1 MRKIFLIVICC
12 MLVCTGCN
20 RQVELT
26 EEEAFKGVD
35 DIIMDQ
41 QINIHFALKERPL
54 HELDS
59 YLFRLSIESPWGKS
73 KIPSV
78 SYSPFDKK
86 LGMKIEVS
94 GNEWSLENLY
104 MKDQT
109 VVYKPGNELP
119 TQGNSTVNESV
130 KSIYENAE
138 WTLKPSKDVY
148 HIWMDE
154 YIESIEA
161 TIEEIVQPI
170 VDAKNFEIVDIEY
183 VKEAGEYYLRVYLD
197 KEGGISLSD
206 CEVVSRELSEIL
218 DKKDPI
224 KDNYFLEV
232 SSPGLDR
239 PLKKDKDFERYKGR
253 DVEIKLYKP
262 MNGSKQFE
270 GELVGLTE
278 DNNIKVIIDGEEVDF
293 TRKEVALIR
302 LAIKF

>member
-1 MRKIFLIVICC
+1 MRK
-12 MLVCTGCN
+12 
-20 RQVELT
+20 
-26 EEEAFKGVD
+26 
-35 DIIMDQ
+35 
-41 QINIHFALKERPL
+41 
-54 HELDS
+54 
-59 YLFRLSIESPWGKS
+59 
-73 KIPSV
+73 
-78 SYSPFDKK
+78 
-86 LGMKIEVS
+86 
-94 GNEWSLENLY
+94 
-104 MKDQT
+104 
-109 VVYKPGNELP
+109 
-119 TQGNSTVNESV
+119 
-130 KSIYENAE
+130 
-138 WTLKPSKDVY
+138 
-148 HIWMDE
+148 
-154 YIESIEA
+154 SIEA

-278 DNNIKVIIDGEEVDF
+278 DNNIKVII
-293 TRKEVALIR
+293 RKNIQGN
-302 LAIKF
+302 

>member
-1 MRKIFLIVICC
+1 MRK
-12 MLVCTGCN
+12 
-20 RQVELT
+20 
-26 EEEAFKGVD
+26 
-35 DIIMDQ
+35 
-41 QINIHFALKERPL
+41 
-54 HELDS
+54 
-59 YLFRLSIESPWGKS
+59 
-73 KIPSV
+73 
-78 SYSPFDKK
+78 
-86 LGMKIEVS
+86 
-94 GNEWSLENLY
+94 
-104 MKDQT
+104 
-109 VVYKPGNELP
+109 
-119 TQGNSTVNESV
+119 
-130 KSIYENAE
+130 
-138 WTLKPSKDVY
+138 
-148 HIWMDE
+148 
-154 YIESIEA
+154 SIEA

-239 PLKKDKDFERYKGR
+239 PLKKEKDFIRYKGR

-262 MNGSKQFE
+262 INGAKMHE

-278 DNNIKVIIDGEEVDF
+278 DNNIKVIIDNEEVEFNKKD
-293 TRKEVALIR
+293 VALIR

>member
-1 MRKIFLIVICC
+1 MRK
-12 MLVCTGCN
+12 
-20 RQVELT
+20 
-26 EEEAFKGVD
+26 
-35 DIIMDQ
+35 
-41 QINIHFALKERPL
+41 
-54 HELDS
+54 
-59 YLFRLSIESPWGKS
+59 
-73 KIPSV
+73 
-78 SYSPFDKK
+78 
-86 LGMKIEVS
+86 
-94 GNEWSLENLY
+94 
-104 MKDQT
+104 
-109 VVYKPGNELP
+109 
-119 TQGNSTVNESV
+119 
-130 KSIYENAE
+130 
-138 WTLKPSKDVY
+138 
-148 HIWMDE
+148 
-154 YIESIEA
+154 SIEA

-302 LAIKF
+302 LAIRFQLKIIMEDKQQ

>member
-1 MRKIFLIVICC
+1 MRK
-12 MLVCTGCN
+12 
-20 RQVELT
+20 
-26 EEEAFKGVD
+26 
-35 DIIMDQ
+35 
-41 QINIHFALKERPL
+41 
-54 HELDS
+54 
-59 YLFRLSIESPWGKS
+59 
-73 KIPSV
+73 
-78 SYSPFDKK
+78 
-86 LGMKIEVS
+86 
-94 GNEWSLENLY
+94 
-104 MKDQT
+104 
-109 VVYKPGNELP
+109 
-119 TQGNSTVNESV
+119 
-130 KSIYENAE
+130 
-138 WTLKPSKDVY
+138 
-148 HIWMDE
+148 
-154 YIESIEA
+154 SIEA

-253 DVEIKLYKP
+253 DVE
-262 MNGSKQFE
+262 
-270 GELVGLTE
+270 

>member
-1 MRKIFLIVICC
+1 MRK
-12 MLVCTGCN
+12 
-20 RQVELT
+20 
-26 EEEAFKGVD
+26 
-35 DIIMDQ
+35 
-41 QINIHFALKERPL
+41 
-54 HELDS
+54 
-59 YLFRLSIESPWGKS
+59 
-73 KIPSV
+73 
-78 SYSPFDKK
+78 
-86 LGMKIEVS
+86 
-94 GNEWSLENLY
+94 
-104 MKDQT
+104 
-109 VVYKPGNELP
+109 
-119 TQGNSTVNESV
+119 
-130 KSIYENAE
+130 
-138 WTLKPSKDVY
+138 
-148 HIWMDE
+148 
-154 YIESIEA
+154 SIEA

-253 DVEIKLYKP
+253 DVEITLYKP

>member
-1 MRKIFLIVICC
+1 MRK
-12 MLVCTGCN
+12 
-20 RQVELT
+20 
-26 EEEAFKGVD
+26 
-35 DIIMDQ
+35 
-41 QINIHFALKERPL
+41 
-54 HELDS
+54 
-59 YLFRLSIESPWGKS
+59 
-73 KIPSV
+73 
-78 SYSPFDKK
+78 
-86 LGMKIEVS
+86 
-94 GNEWSLENLY
+94 
-104 MKDQT
+104 
-109 VVYKPGNELP
+109 
-119 TQGNSTVNESV
+119 
-130 KSIYENAE
+130 
-138 WTLKPSKDVY
+138 
-148 HIWMDE
+148 
-154 YIESIEA
+154 SIEA

-253 DVEIKLYKP
+253 DFEIILYKP

>member
-1 MRKIFLIVICC
+1 MRK
-12 MLVCTGCN
+12 
-20 RQVELT
+20 
-26 EEEAFKGVD
+26 
-35 DIIMDQ
+35 
-41 QINIHFALKERPL
+41 
-54 HELDS
+54 
-59 YLFRLSIESPWGKS
+59 
-73 KIPSV
+73 
-78 SYSPFDKK
+78 
-86 LGMKIEVS
+86 
-94 GNEWSLENLY
+94 
-104 MKDQT
+104 
-109 VVYKPGNELP
+109 
-119 TQGNSTVNESV
+119 
-130 KSIYENAE
+130 
-138 WTLKPSKDVY
+138 
-148 HIWMDE
+148 
-154 YIESIEA
+154 SIEA

-262 MNGSKQFE
+262 MNVSKQFE